1 MLFLCFVRLDPP
13 LFTTATMESKKLQQL
28 QQANSHLAPMPN
40 HHKTQPTFH
49 HYPSSTSDFQSAQS
63 PGYQSSNATPLQP
76 NNNHHQYQGLTNNFG
91 QLHIGS
97 AATQRHQQQPPQQQA
112 PPHLHV
118 KPIGLAHS
126 GSAMQS
132 RYSMQQTPQQ
142 PMPSAHSFYA
152 SEQLYQNNRDRLY
165 QQAAAASAA
174 AAAAA
179 STAPPSVAPRTQS
192 LLQQQPLANTHN
204 HPINALQQQYQQ
216 LQQAKLQQQMQ
227 TQNDAVVQSQRTFA
241 LRQQLNPPVA
251 QSHFQLGHGQSQM
264 SIMQSQ
270 QQLNIKAQQQ
280 HQLQP
285 HHQQPQS
292 NQHPIPA
299 LRNIPPSTLNLTTQ
313 FQPATGPLKLNPI
326 AVDPQNIYGVTK
338 QQQQQYGHS
347 TQQHDHLKSPS
358 EQTPII
364 QQNHPGLVV
373 NQACQTQLSGTKT
386 AKSPDDTSSPS
397 HSSSDR
403 RKSTGAV
410 HSIKSPITKR
420 PAAAT
425 VTLSGWL
432 YKQGS
437 DGLKVWRKRWFV
449 LAEYCLFYYKGPEE
463 EKVLG
468 SILLPSYIVSACA
481 ADDKIYRKFAFKCEH
496 QNMRT
501 YWLAAETAESMG
513 QWVRALT
520 AATMMQGSAPSS
532 DQASQP
538 SVSSLN
544 PSGENSDSG
553 IHTYQSQH
561 SKVMP
566 GLSVGNTVAPGPVT
580 PASDIGGGGG
590 PQPLYAN
597 APPKPRRAN
606 DGGYSS
612 PSPENS
618 VERYDTNF
626 DARFQAES
634 IYNQHRRAEMKS
646 PNQFLSHNQQ
656 TAEQIYDNRNLRQQA
671 KTPEPNRMR
680 FEHSETNR
688 LHAKSPFPGT
698 EPNTHDLQ
706 QLQSLYAADAPPH
719 QPAVDHIIRAP
730 QRFDDHKLYQANLE
744 QEMYMKHGAG
754 NNKFAQ
760 QTSQLSA
767 QQQQYLQQ
775 HQQQLEQLQQS
786 LRSSG
791 AQSSANYGSAERR
804 TPDTYGRSKPEQD
817 PRFFT
822 SDYEDI
828 YNLNAVQQMQ
838 QQQQHQHMQDA
849 YRRPMSP
856 AMAAHSK
863 FVPSVHDIEMAG
875 HMAVR
880 NYLFY

>member
-1 MLFLCFVRLDPP
+1 
-13 LFTTATMESKKLQQL
+13 MESKKMQQL

-49 HYPSSTSDFQSAQS
+49 HYPSSTSDFQANQS
-63 PGYQSSNATPLQP
+63 PGGYPSSNTTPMQP
-76 NNNHHQYQGLTNNFG
+76 NHHQYQGMSNSFG

-97 AATQRHQQQPPQQQA
+97 ASQRHQQQPPQQQQ
-112 PPHLHV
+112 PHLHV
-118 KPIGLAHS
+118 KPVGMPQS
-126 GSAMQS
+126 GPLMQS

-142 PMPSAHSFYA
+142 PPTAHSFYA

-165 QQAAAASAA
+165 QQAAAAAA
-174 AAAAA
+174 APA
-179 STAPPSVAPRTQS
+179 VAPRTQS
-192 LLQQQPLANTHN
+192 LLQQQPLPNTHN

-227 TQNDAVVQSQRTFA
+227 TQNEAVVQSQRTFA

-251 QSHFQLGHGQSQM
+251 QSHFHLGHGQSQM

-270 QQLNIKAQQQ
+270 QQLNQQSHQQQ
-280 HQLQP
+280 QSQ
-285 HHQQPQS
+285 HHPQQQS
-292 NQHPIPA
+292 VNQHPVPA

-313 FQPATGPLKLNPI
+313 FQPAVGPLKLN
-326 AVDPQNIYGVTK
+326 ANATDTQNIYGVTK
-338 QQQQQYGHS
+338 QQASSSQQYD
-347 TQQHDHLKSPS
+347 QLKSPS

-386 AKSPDDTSSPS
+386 AKSPEDSSSSPS
-397 HSSSDR
+397 HSSADR

-410 HSIKSPITKR
+410 HTIKSPITKR
-420 PAAAT
+420 PATAT

-520 AATMMQGSAPSS
+520 AATMMQGSASSS
-532 DQASQP
+532 DQTSQP

-561 SKVMP
+561 SKVM
-566 GLSVGNTVAPGPVT
+566 GSLATGHTVAPGPVT
-580 PASDIGGGGG
+580 PASDIGGGG

-618 VERYDTNF
+618 IERYDTNF
-626 DARFQAES
+626 ESRYQAES
-634 IYNQHRRAEMKS
+634 IYNQHRRSEMKS
-646 PNQFLSHNQQ
+646 PVQFQSHNQQ
-656 TAEQIYDNRNLRQQA
+656 AVEQIYDNRNLRQQT

-680 FEHSETNR
+680 YEHNESNR

-698 EPNTHDLQ
+698 EPSTHDLQ
-706 QLQSLYAADAPPH
+706 QLQSLYSTEAPV
-719 QPAVDHIIRAP
+719 QQAVDHIIRAP
-730 QRFDDHKLYQANLE
+730 QRFEDHKLYQASME
-744 QEMYMKHGAG
+744 QEMYMKHGA
-754 NNKFAQ
+754 NNKFGQ
-760 QTSQLSA
+760 QTPQLSA
-767 QQQQYLQQ
+767 QQQLYLQQ

-786 LRSSG
+786 LRN
-791 AQSSANYGSAERR
+791 SAPHQPGVNYPSAERR
-804 TPDTYGRSKPEQD
+804 TPDTYGRSKPDQD

-828 YNLNAVQQMQ
+828 YNLNAA
-838 QQQQHQHMQDA
+838 QQQQHQQQIQEA

-856 AMAAHSK
+856 PMPTHSK
-863 FVPSVHDIEMAG
+863 YVPNANDIEMAT
-875 HMAVR
+875 HMAVIIITTI
-880 NYLFY
+880 

>member
-1 MLFLCFVRLDPP
+1 M
-13 LFTTATMESKKLQQL
+13 QQL

-49 HYPSSTSDFQSAQS
+49 HYPSSTSDFQANQS
-63 PGYQSSNATPLQP
+63 PGYQSSNETPLQP
-76 NNNHHQYQGLTNNFG
+76 NHHQYQGMSNNFG

-97 AATQRHQQQPPQQQA
+97 ATQRHQQQPPQQQQ
-112 PPHLHV
+112 PHLHV
-118 KPIGLAHS
+118 KPVGMSHGGPL
-126 GSAMQS
+126 MQS

-142 PMPSAHSFYA
+142 LPSAHSFYA

-165 QQAAAASAA
+165 QAAATAAPSA
-174 AAAAA
+174 
-179 STAPPSVAPRTQS
+179 APRTQS
-192 LLQQQPLANTHN
+192 LLQQQPLPNTHN

-227 TQNDAVVQSQRTFA
+227 TQNEAVVQSQRTFA

-251 QSHFQLGHGQSQM
+251 QSHFHLGHGQSQM

-270 QQLNIKAQQQ
+270 QQLNQQVQQQ
-280 HQLQP
+280 QQQSQ
-285 HHQQPQS
+285 HHQQQAT

-313 FQPATGPLKLNPI
+313 FQPAVGPLKLNPN
-326 AVDPQNIYGVTK
+326 ATDPQIIYGIAK
-338 QQQQQYGHS
+338 QHATS
-347 TQQHDHLKSPS
+347 SQQHDQLKSPS

-386 AKSPDDTSSPS
+386 VKSPEDSSSSPS

-520 AATMMQGSAPSS
+520 AATMMQGSASSS
-532 DQASQP
+532 DQTSQP

-561 SKVMP
+561 SKVI
-566 GLSVGNTVAPGPVT
+566 GNQTIGNTVPPGPVT
-580 PASDIGGGGG
+580 PASDIGGG

-618 VERYDTNF
+618 IERYDTNF
-626 DARFQAES
+626 DSRYQAES
-634 IYNQHRRAEMKS
+634 IYNQHRRSEMKS

-656 TAEQIYDNRNLRQQA
+656 AVEQIYDNRNLRQQA
-671 KTPEPNRMR
+671 KTPDPNRMR
-680 FEHSETNR
+680 YEHNEISR

-698 EPNTHDLQ
+698 EPSTHDLQ
-706 QLQSLYAADAPPH
+706 QLQSLYATEAPV
-719 QPAVDHIIRAP
+719 QQAVDHIIRAP
-730 QRFDDHKLYQANLE
+730 QRFEDHKLYQANME
-744 QEMYMKHGAG
+744 QELYMKHAA
-754 NNKFAQ
+754 NKFAQ
-760 QTSQLSA
+760 QTPQLTA
-767 QQQQYLQQ
+767 QQQLYLQQ

-786 LRSSG
+786 LRG
-791 AQSSANYGSAERR
+791 SAPHQQGGNYQSAERR
-804 TPDTYGRSKPEQD
+804 TPDTYGRSKPDQD
-817 PRFFT
+817 SRFFS

-828 YNLNAVQQMQ
+828 YNLNAA
-838 QQQQHQHMQDA
+838 QQQHQQHQSHIQDA

-856 AMAAHSK
+856 PMPAHSK
-863 FVPSVHDIEMAG
+863 YVPSAHDMEMAG
-875 HMAVR
+875 HMVFIF
-880 NYLFY
+880 LFNQH